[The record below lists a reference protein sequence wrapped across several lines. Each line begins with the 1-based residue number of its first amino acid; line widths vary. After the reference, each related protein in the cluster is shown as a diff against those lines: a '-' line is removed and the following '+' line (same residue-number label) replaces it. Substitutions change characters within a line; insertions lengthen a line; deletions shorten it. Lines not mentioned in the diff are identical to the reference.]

1 MDLLLYFLDLSIS
14 IHLHLSIFL
23 CLALLYVFVSS
34 NRTASHSDR
43 SIAHPVCHRPH
54 GVDRARTRHDLRRPS
69 EGRRSI
75 RAARR
80 SRVAACAGIRVLVL
94 SISVRS
100 VGISSVIG
108 SGTAKGR
115 GDDRK
120 AAPRETALQAERRR
134 PIEAL
139 SASRPNQSTGA
150 DMLCIKHCSLLIC
163 MEMLHVYY
171 DN

>member
-1 MDLLLYFLDLSIS
+1 MDLLLYFLDLSIG

-43 SIAHPVCHRPH
+43 PIAHPIRRRPH
-54 GVDRARTRHDLRRPS
+54 GVDRARTRHNLRRPA
-69 EGRRSI
+69 EGRRPI

-80 SRVAACAGIRVLVL
+80 TRVAACAGIGILL
-94 SISVRS
+94 LILSVRPP

-108 SGTAKGR
+108 SSTTKGR
-115 GDDRK
+115 GDNRR
-120 AAPRETALQAERRR
+120 AAPREIALQTEQRR

-139 SASRPNQSTGA
+139 SASRPN
-150 DMLCIKHCSLLIC
+150 
-163 MEMLHVYY
+163 
-171 DN
+171 